1 MNTKAAKKASL
12 DAEAPAQDW
21 HPADIVAALH
31 KAGYTLAKLA
41 EEHGLKSGQTFSHA
55 MRRSLPVSE
64 QRIADA
70 LGIHPKTIW
79 PSRYNVDGSR
89 KLQGFRAIE
98 STRRSRRVNGNDDAE
113 NRHET
118 T

>member
-1 MNTKAAKKASL
+1 MNTKATKKASL

-41 EEHGLKSGQTFSHA
+41 EKHNLKSGQSFSHA

-64 QRIADA
+64 QRIADV
-70 LGIHPKTIW
+70 LGVHPKTIW
-79 PSRYNVDGSR
+79 PSRYNLDGTR
-89 KLQGFRAIE
+89 KPQGFRAIE
-98 STRRSRRVNGNDDAE
+98 STRRSRRVNGKDSPVNS
-113 NRHET
+113 HEAA
-118 T
+118 

>member
-1 MNTKAAKKASL
+1 MNTKAVKKAGL

-41 EEHGLKSGQTFSHA
+41 EEHGLTTGQTFSHA

-64 QRIADA
+64 KRIADA
-70 LGIHPKTIW
+70 LGIHPKEIW
-79 PSRYNVDGSR
+79 PSRYHADGSPKPR
-89 KLQGFRAIE
+89 GFRAIE
-98 STRRSRRVNGNDDAE
+98 STKRSRRVNGNGATE
-113 NRHET
+113 NHHEAA
-118 T
+118 

>member
-1 MNTKAAKKASL
+1 MNKQGVKKTSL
-12 DAEAPAQDW
+12 VADAPATDW

-41 EEHGLKSGQTFSHA
+41 EEHGLKSGNTFSHA

-70 LGIHPKTIW
+70 IGIHPKEIW
-79 PSRYNVDGSR
+79 PSRYNVDGTPKMR
-89 KLQGFRAIE
+89 GFRAIE
-98 STRRSRRVNGNDDAE
+98 SSKRSRRVNGNNGIK
-113 NRHET
+113 NRHEAA
-118 T
+118 

>member
-1 MNTKAAKKASL
+1 MNAKAVKKAGL
-12 DAEAPAQDW
+12 DAEVPAQDW

-41 EEHGLKSGQTFSHA
+41 ELHGLKSGQTFSHA

-64 QRIADA
+64 QRIADV
-70 LGIHPKTIW
+70 LGVHPKTIW
-79 PSRYNVDGSR
+79 PSRYNEDGSR

-98 STRRSRRVNGNDDAE
+98 STRRSRRVNGNGGAG
-113 NRHET
+113 NCHEAA
-118 T
+118 